1 MLKIGIT
8 GNIGSGKST
17 VARVFEILG
26 VKVFYAD
33 AEAKKVMTA
42 DEVLIA
48 EIKSAFG
55 TEAYLADGQLNRKH
69 IANIVF
75 KNEDELKKLNALVH
89 PAVFRA
95 FDEWAK
101 GFTNEPYVIKE
112 AAVLFESGS
121 YEFCDKTLLVSAP
134 LEMRLK
140 RVMDR
145 DHISR
150 AEVEAREA
158 RQFTEERKKE
168 LADYIL
174 YNDDTQLVIP
184 QIIALHHQFLQL
196 AGVEA

>member
-8 GNIGSGKST
+8 GNIGSGKSIT
-17 VARVFEILG
+17 AKVFEILG

-42 DEVLIA
+42 DEVLIDG
-48 EIKSAFG
+48 IKKTFG
-55 TEAYLADGQLNRKH
+55 NDAYLTDGQLNRKY
-69 IANIVF
+69 IAGIVF
-75 KNEDELKKLNALVH
+75 KNEEDLKKLNALVH

-101 GFTNEPYVIKE
+101 AYINEPYVIKE

-121 YEFCDKTLLVSAP
+121 YQFCDKTLLVAAP
-134 LEMRLK
+134 LEMRLE
-140 RVMDR
+140 RVMKR
-145 DHISR
+145 DLISR

-184 QIIALHHQFLQL
+184 QILQLHSQFLQL
-196 AGVEA
+196 ADTQS

>member
-26 VKVFYAD
+26 IPVFYAD
-33 AEAKKVMTA
+33 AEAKKVMTY
-42 DEVLIA
+42 DELLIDG
-48 EIKSAFG
+48 IKKAFG
-55 TEAYLADGQLNRKH
+55 DNAYLPDGTLNRKY
-69 IANIVF
+69 IADIVF
-75 KNEDELKKLNALVH
+75 NSEVELKNLNALVH

-95 FDEWAK
+95 FNEWSTA
-101 GFTNEPYVIKE
+101 FANEPYVIKE

-121 YEFCDKTLLVSAP
+121 YKFCDKTVLVAAP
-134 LEMRLK
+134 IEMRLK

-168 LADYIL
+168 LADYLL
-174 YNDDTQLVIP
+174 YNDDTQLLIP
-184 QIIALHHQFLQL
+184 QILELHRQFLQL
-196 AGVEA
+196 V

>member
-17 VARVFEILG
+17 VARVFAILG

-42 DEVLIA
+42 DELLI
-48 EIKSAFG
+48 EGIKSAFG
-55 TEAYLADGQLNRKH
+55 SEAYSANGELNRKYV
-69 IANIVF
+69 AGIVF
-75 KNEDELKKLNALVH
+75 NNEEELKKLNSLVH

-121 YEFCDKTLLVSAP
+121 YQFCDKTLLVSAP

-140 RVMDR
+140 RVMQR

-150 AEVEAREA
+150 AEVEAREV

-174 YNDDTQLVIP
+174 HNDDTQLVIP
-184 QIIALHHQFLQL
+184 QVLDFHRQFLQL
-196 AGVEA
+196 AGV

>member
-17 VARVFEILG
+17 VARVFETLG

-33 AEAKKVMTA
+33 VEAKKVMTA
-42 DEVLIA
+42 DKELM
-48 EIKSAFG
+48 EGIKKTFG
-55 TEAYLADGQLNRKH
+55 NDAYLPNGQLNRKY

-75 KNEDELKKLNALVH
+75 KNEEELKKLNALVH
-89 PAVFRA
+89 PATFRA
-95 FDEWAK
+95 FDEWVAA
-101 GFTNEPYVIKE
+101 FANEAYVIKE

-121 YEFCDKTLLVSAP
+121 YKLCDKTLLISAP
-134 LEMRLK
+134 LDTRLR

-145 DHISR
+145 DHITR

-158 RQFTEERKKE
+158 RQFTEEKKKE

-174 YNDDTQLVIP
+174 TNDDSQLLIP
-184 QIIALHHQFLQL
+184 QILALNAHFLQL
-196 AGVEA
+196 AGI

>member
-42 DEVLIA
+42 DKLLIE
-48 EIKSAFG
+48 EIKVAFG
-55 TEAYLADGQLNRKH
+55 PEAYSANGELNRKY
-69 IANIVF
+69 IAGIVF
-75 KNEDELKKLNALVH
+75 KNEADLKKLNALVH

-101 GFTNEPYVIKE
+101 AFTNEPYVIKE
-112 AAVLFESGS
+112 AAVLFESRS
-121 YEFCDKTLLVSAP
+121 YKHCDKTLLVSAP
-134 LEMRLK
+134 LEMRLE
-140 RVMDR
+140 RVMKR
-145 DHISR
+145 DHISHT
-150 AEVEAREA
+150 EVEAREA

-168 LADYIL
+168 LADYVL

-184 QIIALHHQFLQL
+184 QVLELHRQFLQL
-196 AGVEA
+196 AGV

>member
-42 DEVLIA
+42 DQLLIE
-48 EIKSAFG
+48 EIKTAFG
-55 TEAYLADGQLNRKH
+55 AEAYSVNGELNRKY
-69 IANIVF
+69 IADIVF
-75 KNEDELKKLNALVH
+75 KNEEDLKKLNALVH

-101 GFTNEPYVIKE
+101 AFTNEPYVIKE

-121 YEFCDKTLLVSAP
+121 YQFCDKTLLVSAP

-150 AEVEAREA
+150 AEVEARET

-174 YNDDTQLVIP
+174 HNDDTQLIIP
-184 QIIALHHQFLQL
+184 QILNLHHQFLQL
-196 AGVEA
+196 AGV

>member
-42 DEVLIA
+42 DKLLIE
-48 EIKSAFG
+48 EIKTAFG
-55 TEAYLADGQLNRKH
+55 VDAYSENGELNRKY
-69 IANIVF
+69 IAGIVF
-75 KNEDELKKLNALVH
+75 SNEEELKKLNALVH

-95 FDEWAK
+95 FDDWATA
-101 GFTNEPYVIKE
+101 FTNQPYVIKE

-121 YEFCDKTLLVSAP
+121 YQFCDKTLLVAAP
-134 LEMRLK
+134 LDMRLN
-140 RVMDR
+140 RVMKR
-145 DHISR
+145 DHVSR

-158 RQFTEERKKE
+158 KQFSEERKKE
-168 LADYIL
+168 LANYIL
-174 YNDDTQLVIP
+174 HNDDTQLVIP
-184 QIIALHHQFLQL
+184 QILKLHQQFLQL
-196 AGVEA
+196 GGV

>member
-42 DEVLIA
+42 DEELIGG
-48 EIKSAFG
+48 IKTTFG
-55 TEAYLADGQLNRKH
+55 NDAYLPDGQLNRKY

-75 KNEDELKKLNALVH
+75 KKEEELKKLNAMVH

-101 GFTNEPYVIKE
+101 AHTNEPYVVKE

-121 YEFCDKTLLVSAP
+121 YKHCDKTVLVSAP

-145 DHISR
+145 DRVSR

-174 YNDDTQLVIP
+174 YNDDTHLVIP
-184 QIIALHHQFLQL
+184 QILELHRQFLQL
-196 AGVEA
+196 AGH

>member
-17 VARVFEILG
+17 VARVFETLG

-33 AEAKKVMTA
+33 VEAKKVMTA
-42 DEVLIA
+42 DKELM
-48 EIKSAFG
+48 EGIKKTFG
-55 TEAYLADGQLNRKH
+55 NDAYLPNGQLNRKY

-75 KNEDELKKLNALVH
+75 KNEEELKKLNALVH
-89 PAVFRA
+89 PATFRA
-95 FDEWAK
+95 FDEWVAT
-101 GFTNEPYVIKE
+101 FANEAYVIKE

-121 YEFCDKTLLVSAP
+121 YKLCDKTLLISAP
-134 LEMRLK
+134 LDTRLR

-145 DHISR
+145 DHITR

-158 RQFTEERKKE
+158 RQFTEEKKKE

-174 YNDDTQLVIP
+174 TNDDSQLLIP
-184 QIIALHHQFLQL
+184 QILALNAHFLQL
-196 AGVEA
+196 AGI

>member
-17 VARVFEILG
+17 VARVFELLG
-26 VKVFYAD
+26 IKVFYAD
-33 AEAKKVMTA
+33 AEAKKVMTT
-42 DEVLIA
+42 DKLLIDG
-48 EIKSAFG
+48 IKKNFG
-55 TEAYLADGQLNRKH
+55 NDAYLPDGLLNRKY
-69 IANIVF
+69 IADIVF
-75 KNEDELKKLNALVH
+75 KSENELKALNALVH

-101 GFTNEPYVIKE
+101 GYADEPYVIKE

-121 YEFCDKTLLVSAP
+121 YKFCDKTVLVSAP

-145 DHISR
+145 DHITR
-150 AEVEAREA
+150 AEVEIREA

-184 QIIALHHQFLQL
+184 QILALHRQFLQL
-196 AGVEA
+196 AK